1 MWLCLG
7 KKASLTEGALELQM
21 NITES
26 QMTGGGER
34 GSRKSS
40 RQHAPALR
48 EWGRETNKNRA
59 GVTKTKKS
67 TENQGTYCT
76 SPCLSVLMLI
86 ELIKPQWKLTR
97 PFRLLRLPASAYCM
111 MLLYLILNIQK
122 LCFCFALFSRR
133 LHFAD
138 PWKGSKSSKLL
149 RCLGS
154 RDVKWKRAHFEVSGK
169 IVSALW

>member
-1 MWLCLG
+1 MRQG
-7 KKASLTEGALELQM
+7 NKQKQSRSDRDKK
-21 NITES
+21 
-26 QMTGGGER
+26 R
-34 GSRKSS
+34 
-40 RQHAPALR
+40 
-48 EWGRETNKNRA
+48 
-59 GVTKTKKS
+59 

-111 MLLYLILNIQK
+111 VLLYLILNIQK

-138 PWKGSKSSKLL
+138 PWKDSESSKLL
-149 RCLGS
+149 RRLGYK
-154 RDVKWKRAHFEVSGK
+154 DVKWKRAPFEVSGK
-169 IVSALW
+169 IASAPW